1 MYIDIR
7 EVFDGIN
14 IGLPLRKVPD
24 ARFDMCKVVFENSGN
39 QIITVKQSELE
50 LQVDLEPSRE
60 VHLELIWGRI
70 YCFTSVCH
78 EASVEH
84 W

>member
-24 ARFDMCKVVFENSGN
+24 ARIDMCKVVFENSGN

-78 EASVEH
+78 EVLVEH